1 MTQTPWRVLG
11 GPLGTHASP
20 RLRSVAGWAR
30 FAVLLTALPVLAA
43 LALRGWCLSNGFGG
57 QAPLWR
63 ACYSDLPSA
72 LADLR
77 LGAELGDPA
86 VTALVLEAVA
96 LAVGD
101 TGSMTRYVVLWAVV
115 SLVCLAV
122 LAMAVAAYRSR
133 EPERAL
139 LLVLS
144 PVLPLTLLISADIL
158 GVTLA
163 VMGLLAWRRRLDVLA
178 GGLLALAVFSRSPAL
193 ILVIVVLALAVRS
206 GRDPRR
212 FLAGLAAGSGA
223 VVGVA
228 ASLDP
233 SILTEPVRRW
243 WVSPPSYG
251 SVWMLPS
258 AADLP
263 LPSALTPWIALA
275 GWVMAVVLVIGVVR
289 AAPRTPALADVALL
303 GVAALLVTSTA
314 VPVQASLW
322 LVPLVALSSLPWRDM
337 LIWAGA
343 EALYYPMVWLY
354 IGGLERADRG
364 LPAGWY
370 AFFLVLR
377 LVAIAYLGYRVV
389 ERSLS
394 PDPPGPGQ
402 IGEIGDDIEPR
413 ATTGP
418 RAADEECAGD

>member
-11 GPLGTHASP
+11 GPLGAHTSP
-20 RLRSVAGWAR
+20 LLRSVAGWAR
-30 FAVLLTALPVLAA
+30 FAVLLTAVPVLAA

-57 QAPLWR
+57 QGPLWR

-77 LGAELGDPA
+77 LGAGLGDPA
-86 VTALVLEAVA
+86 ITALVLEAVA
-96 LAVGD
+96 VAVNGTD
-101 TGSMTRYVVLWAVV
+101 TRSMSTYVVLWAVV
-115 SLVCLAV
+115 SLGCLAV
-122 LAMAVAAYRSR
+122 LAVAVAAYRSR

-144 PVLPLTLLISADIL
+144 PVLPLTLLVSADIV

-163 VMGLLAWRRRLDVLA
+163 VTGLLAWHRRLDVLA
-178 GGLLALAVFSRSPAL
+178 GVLLALAVFSRSPAL

-206 GRDPRR
+206 GRGSRR
-212 FLAGLAAGSGA
+212 FLAGLAGATA
-223 VVGVA
+223 VVMAVA
-228 ASLDP
+228 ATLDP

-243 WVSPPSYG
+243 WESAPSYG
-251 SVWMLPS
+251 SVWMLPT
-258 AADLP
+258 AAELP
-263 LPSALTPWIALA
+263 LPAGLTPWIALA
-275 GWVMAVVLVIGVVR
+275 GWAAAVALVVGVVR

-303 GVAALLVTSTA
+303 GVAAVLVTSTA

-389 ERSLS
+389 EHSLAPADDD
-394 PDPPGPGQ
+394 PDPG
-402 IGEIGDDIEPR
+402 
-413 ATTGP
+413 T
-418 RAADEECAGD
+418 ADQVCAGG